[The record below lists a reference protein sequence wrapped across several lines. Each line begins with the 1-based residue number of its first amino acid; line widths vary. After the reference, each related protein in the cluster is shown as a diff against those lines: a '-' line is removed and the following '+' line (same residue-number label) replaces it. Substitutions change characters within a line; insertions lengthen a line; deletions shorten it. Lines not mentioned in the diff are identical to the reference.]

1 MIVEANDLI
10 NIFQTCFQ
18 VCLAFTVLFFIITVI
33 LFFLFDIRA
42 IFNIRTGRAKNK
54 TIKEM
59 QQANNT
65 TGRLRVGG
73 KTLTSKLEKAKKGM
87 HKNPVI
93 TPPPHKQ
100 LNNNYNQPS
109 YDYSGA
115 PTDVLS
121 DNSANTAVLTED
133 FQQTEVLSQNKGV
146 TVENYSSG
154 GNPTTQL
161 SQADT
166 VGVSENINNSS
177 SGLSAADIH
186 FCVIKNI
193 CIIHTDEVIN

>member
-59 QQANNT
+59 QQANSN

-73 KTLTSKLEKAKKGM
+73 KTLTSKLEKAKKG
-87 HKNPVI
+87 KDAVVS
-93 TPPPHKQ
+93 PPPHKQ

-109 YDYSGA
+109 YDNSGA
-115 PTDVLS
+115 PTDVLQ
-121 DNSANTAVLTED
+121 DNSSN
-133 FQQTEVLSQNKGV
+133 TEVLKILHKPSCFLRTIALLLKIILRA
-146 TVENYSSG
+146 EIR
-154 GNPTTQL
+154 QL
-161 SQADT
+161 SFLGLILAELQSIQITT
-166 VGVSENINNSS
+166 VRV
-177 SGLSAADIH
+177 
-186 FCVIKNI
+186 
-193 CIIHTDEVIN
+193 

>member
-59 QQANNT
+59 QQANSN

-73 KTLTSKLEKAKKGM
+73 KTLTSKLEKAKKG
-87 HKNPVI
+87 KNAVVS
-93 TPPPHKQ
+93 PPPHKQ

-109 YDYSGA
+109 YDNSGA
-115 PTDVLS
+115 PTDVLQ
-121 DNSANTAVLTED
+121 DNSSN
-133 FQQTEVLSQNKGV
+133 TEVLKEDFAQTELLSQNNSV

-161 SQADT
+161 SRTDT
-166 VGVSENINNSS
+166 GGTSVNTDNNT

>member
-33 LFFLFDIRA
+33 LFFLFDIRT

-59 QQANNT
+59 QQANNK

-73 KTLTSKLEKAKKGM
+73 KTLTSKLEKAKKGIP
-87 HKNPVI
+87 KDTVF

-100 LNNNYNQPS
+100 LNNNYSQPT
-109 YDYSGA
+109 YDNSGA

-121 DNSANTAVLTED
+121 DNNPN
-133 FQQTEVLSQNKGV
+133 TEVLREDFAQTELLSQNNSI

-161 SQADT
+161 SQTDT
-166 VGVSENINNSS
+166 VGASVNTDNNF
-177 SGLSAADIH
+177 SGLSSADIH
-186 FCVIKNI
+186 FCVTKNI